1 LFSRDDWARCECDY
15 ILVMNQEKC
24 FQVKS
29 GGKKMIMVR
38 KTMAAL
44 LVALTVSAGA
54 SFTQAQRQTYRG
66 TYRSVQLLLSRI
78 GTGTDQMLRRVNT
91 RNRTFQADLGSSV
104 QSLNSTVVQ
113 LRERFNNRTSTKA
126 DAQEVLN
133 SGALVDS
140 MIRRD
145 ATDAVALRVWTNLRA
160 DLNQLAS
167 VYGLTWPN
175 VSQTYP
181 YPTNTP
187 APYGVSRLTGTYRL
201 DPTRSDDPTQAAD
214 RATQSVR
221 YADRTRVRDQ
231 VATRLESPD
240 QIAIELRGR
249 DVTLASSRAPQITFS
264 ADGTERVETA
274 PSGRTIR
281 ARATLNGEQLTVSS
295 TGDTGSQFN
304 VTFDPIDNGRGLR
317 VTRRVYVQALSNPVV
332 VQSVYQKTSDVARFD
347 INSGPQT
354 YPYPGNT
361 GPNGDFAITNGET
374 VIGVMETGLSTQT
387 VREGDRFTVTVRQ
400 PVQFEGAVIEGH
412 VSNIQRSGRLTG
424 RSQMTLNF
432 DTIRLRNG
440 GSYRFAGIL
449 ESVRTAQGDIV
460 RVDNEGAVRD
470 TSQTTKTEQRAAIGT
485 AVGAIIG
492 AIAGGGKGAAIGAIV
507 GAGGGAG
514 SVYVQGRDELD
525 LGAGTELTI
534 RASGPR

>member
-1 LFSRDDWARCECDY
+1 
-15 ILVMNQEKC
+15 
-24 FQVKS
+24 
-29 GGKKMIMVR
+29 MIIVR

-44 LVALTVSAGA
+44 LVALVFSAGA

-66 TYRSVQLLLSRI
+66 SYRSVQLLLSRI

-91 RNRTFQADLGSSV
+91 RNQTIQADLGSSV
-104 QSLNSTVVQ
+104 QSLNSTVLQ
-113 LRERFNNRTSTKA
+113 LRSRFNSRTSTTA

-133 SGALVDS
+133 SAALVDS
-140 MIRRD
+140 IVRRD
-145 ATDAVALRVWTNLRA
+145 STDAMTLRTWSNLRA
-160 DLNQLAS
+160 DLNQLAG
-167 VYGLTWPN
+167 VYGLRWPA
-175 VSQTYP
+175 VSQAYP
-181 YPTNTP
+181 YPSTNPTQ
-187 APYGVSRLTGTYRL
+187 YGASRLTGTYRL
-201 DPTRSDDPTQAAD
+201 DSTRSDDPGQAAD
-214 RATQSVR
+214 HATQSLGYGNR
-221 YADRTRVRDQ
+221 SRIRDQ
-231 VATRLESPD
+231 VAARLESPD

-249 DVTLASSRAPQITFS
+249 DVTLASSRAPQITFA

-295 TGDTGSQFN
+295 TGDTGNQFN

-317 VTRRVYVQALSNPVV
+317 VTRRVYVQGLSSPVV
-332 VQSVYQKTSDVARFD
+332 VQSVYEKTSDVARFD
-347 INSGPQT
+347 INTGPQT
-354 YPYPGNT
+354 YPGNT
-361 GPNGDFAITNGET
+361 TPTGDFAITNGET
-374 VIGVMETGLSTQT
+374 VIGVLESGLSTQT

-400 PVQFEGAVIEGH
+400 PAQYEGAVIEGH
-412 VSNIQRSGRLTG
+412 VSNVQRSGRLTG

-440 GSYRFAGIL
+440 GSSRFAGIL
-449 ESVRTAQGDIV
+449 ESVRTTQGDTV

-470 TSQTTKTEQRAAIGT
+470 SSQTTKTEQRAAIGT

-514 SVYVQGRDELD
+514 SVYVQGRDDLD

-534 RASGPR
+534 RASSPR

>member
-1 LFSRDDWARCECDY
+1 MD
-15 ILVMNQEKC
+15 QEKC
-24 FQVKS
+24 FQVNLEET
-29 GGKKMIMVR
+29 KMIMVR
-38 KTMAAL
+38 KTMTAL
-44 LVALTVSAGA
+44 LVAVVLSAGA

-66 TYRSVQLLLSRI
+66 SYRSVQLLLSRI

-104 QSLNSTVVQ
+104 QSLNANVVQ
-113 LRERFNNRTSTKA
+113 LRARFINRTSTRE
-126 DAQEVLN
+126 DAQAVLN
-133 SGALVDS
+133 SGALVES
-140 MIRRD
+140 MINRD
-145 ATDAVALRVWTNLRA
+145 STDAVTLRVWTNLRA
-160 DLNQLAS
+160 DLNRLAT
-167 VYGLTWPN
+167 VYGLSWPN

-201 DPTRSDDPTQAAD
+201 DPTRSDDPGQAAD
-214 RATQSVR
+214 RAAQSIR
-221 YADRTRVRDQ
+221 YGDRTRIRDQ
-231 VATRLESPD
+231 VAARLESPD

-249 DVTLASSRAPQITFS
+249 DVTLASSRAPQITFA
-264 ADGTERVETA
+264 ADGLERVETA

-295 TGDTGSQFN
+295 TGDTGNQFN

-317 VTRRVYVQALSNPVV
+317 VTRRVYVQGLSNPVV
-332 VQSVYQKTSDVARFD
+332 VQSVYQRTSDVARFD
-347 INSGPQT
+347 INTGPQT

-374 VIGVMETGLSTQT
+374 VIGVLETGLSTET

-400 PVQFEGAVIEGH
+400 PAQYEGAVIEGH
-412 VSNIQRSGRLTG
+412 VSNVQRSGRLTG

-440 GSYRFAGIL
+440 ASYRFAGIL
-449 ESVRTAQGDIV
+449 ESVRTTRGDTV

-470 TSQTTKTEQRAAIGT
+470 SSQTTKTEQRAAIGT

-492 AIAGGGKGAAIGAIV
+492 AIAGGGKGAVIGAIV

-514 SVYVQGRDELD
+514 SVYVQGREDLD

-534 RASGPR
+534 RASSPR